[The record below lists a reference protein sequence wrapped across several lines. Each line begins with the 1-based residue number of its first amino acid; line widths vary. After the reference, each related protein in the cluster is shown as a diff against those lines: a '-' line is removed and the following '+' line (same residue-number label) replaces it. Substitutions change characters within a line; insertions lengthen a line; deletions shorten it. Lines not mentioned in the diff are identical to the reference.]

1 MALNLTAV
9 IQKLQGLASRKQG
22 RHVEALKRL
31 SAIFGDKIDLMVP
44 EEHLPRQ
51 SSSNPTA
58 PAQLKNTPR
67 VHARQTRAN
76 TPGMLPVKARTLP
89 PISEGGQRAN

>member
-1 MALNLTAV
+1 MSGQAKFYPQHVDLPKENPADEARRMALNLTAA

-31 SAIFGDKIDLMVP
+31 SAIFGNETDLMAP

-58 PAQLKNTPR
+58 PAQLRSTPR
-67 VHARQTRAN
+67 VHAR
-76 TPGMLPVKARTLP
+76 
-89 PISEGGQRAN
+89 